1 MGDGRRRAPWWIAAG
16 VATLLAAAWG
26 RLNPTSSLLVH
37 ELLDHPVVLGL
48 AGYLLVAWGVSLVAV
63 DAQRRLVVRIL
74 LAALGATAF
83 GLIGMVLSV
92 GVNPGRDEVV
102 LPAPAQAGIDPYEA
116 DIVSDGD
123 LVSPMTTVVIRHREW
138 GPSARWWPAAC
149 LNGEYAGGT
158 MTSAR
163 WTGPAELVVVLD
175 GGREVPV
182 SIEPATAEPRAVV
195 RLGRRCGA
203 PSSTG

>member
-16 VATLLAAAWG
+16 AATLLAAAWG
-26 RLNPTSSLLVH
+26 RLNPTCSLLVH

-48 AGYLLVAWGVSLVAV
+48 AGYLMLAWGMSSIAR
-63 DAQRRLVVRIL
+63 DPHRRLVVRVL

-83 GLIGMVLSV
+83 GLVGVVLSV
-92 GVNPGRDEVV
+92 GVNPGRDELV
-102 LPAPAQAGIDPYEA
+102 LPAPAQAGVEAYEA

-123 LVSPMTTVVIRHREW
+123 LVSPLTTVVVRHRGW
-138 GPSARWWPAAC
+138 GLSARWWPAAC
-149 LNGEYAGGT
+149 INGEYAGGT

-163 WTGPAELVVVLD
+163 WTGPTELVVVLD
-175 GGREVPV
+175 GGREVAV
-182 SIEPATAEPRAVV
+182 SVEPATAEPREVL

-203 PSSTG
+203 ASSTG